1 MNFSSSPSSLTFSKD
16 FGEQSEGWRRD
27 VFGNL
32 QKVHAVTIR
41 WPPSYKSC
49 DQRTELYYHAAVIF
63 VADQP
68 SDRMQYEGDMGKIVD
83 YGCTC
88 SYSAGSLGK

>member
-1 MNFSSSPSSLTFSKD
+1 M
-16 FGEQSEGWRRD
+16 
-27 VFGNL
+27 FGNF
-32 QKVHAVTIR
+32 QKVRAVRIR

-49 DQRTELYYHAAVIF
+49 DQRTELNYHTAVIF